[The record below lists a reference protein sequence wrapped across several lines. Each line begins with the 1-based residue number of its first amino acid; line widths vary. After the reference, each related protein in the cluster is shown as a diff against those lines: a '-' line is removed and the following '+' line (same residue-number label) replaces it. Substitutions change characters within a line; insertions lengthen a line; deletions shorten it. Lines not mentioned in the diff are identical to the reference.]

1 MDSVSLVSAIVAL
14 CGAALA
20 ALFGYWQQ
28 LRLRRSEQRDYME
41 RYGASLAWAAYDLQS
56 RLYNILRGHEVDRL
70 PGPGNGFLTAC
81 LTRGS
86 SREADYV
93 RRSTVFVL
101 AEYLG
106 WVEILRG
113 DVQFLDLG
121 KSGTNRSVMTQISRI
136 QQFLNRIDP
145 HSNELRVFRAHQ
157 RAIGEVMV
165 LADGGPGRRRCLGYA
180 EFCARLEDDPRF
192 AYWFEPLLADV
203 DRLAADTAPAVPRL
217 TALQQQLVTLI
228 DLLDPRG
235 DRFPQFRTAF
245 GATDR

>member
-1 MDSVSLVSAIVAL
+1 MDSVSFVSAIVAL

-28 LRLRRSEQRDYME
+28 QRLRRSEQRDYME

-56 RLYNILRGHEVDRL
+56 RLYNILRGHALDREQ
-70 PGPGNGFLTAC
+70 GPGRGFLTAC

-106 WVEILRG
+106 WVEILRA

-121 KSGTNRSVMTQISRI
+121 KSRTNRSVITQISLI
-136 QQFLNRIDP
+136 QQSLNRIDP
-145 HSNELRVFRAHQ
+145 SSNALRVFRAHQ
-157 RAIGEVMV
+157 RAIGEVMTR
-165 LADGGPGRRRCLGYA
+165 AESEPGRRRCLGYA

-203 DRLAADTAPAVPRL
+203 DLLAADTGPAVDRL
-217 TALQQQLVTLI
+217 TFLQQQLIALI

-235 DRFPQFRTAF
+235 ERFPQFRQAF
-245 GATDR
+245 RPPV